1 MDETTTSKVDNLD
14 LTSRIRLDQNV
25 LRLQITVNQF
35 EIMDKGE
42 SVQDLL
48 CDSLEAR
55 NIEVN
60 FLFNFPIVLGIFVEV
75 VSEKLSDDKEMLF
88 VIEEINQLEEILLIK
103 IFTVSVDISQKFD
116 LINRLIEVILIVLN
130 NLHANHLLCVDV
142 IALNGF
148 REGGTAEIFD
158 DLVATCNN
166 TIDDNREVFGLLEAC
181 LLSIENNAQVVAV
194 IDDTIKLSWVELVI

>member
-1 MDETTTSKVDNLD
+1 MIMDETTASKVDNLD

-75 VSEKLSDDKEMLF
+75 VTEKLSDDK
-88 VIEEINQLEEILLIK
+88 
-103 IFTVSVDISQKFD
+103 
-116 LINRLIEVILIVLN
+116 
-130 NLHANHLLCVDV
+130 
-142 IALNGF
+142 
-148 REGGTAEIFD
+148 
-158 DLVATCNN
+158 
-166 TIDDNREVFGLLEAC
+166 
-181 LLSIENNAQVVAV
+181 
-194 IDDTIKLSWVELVI
+194 